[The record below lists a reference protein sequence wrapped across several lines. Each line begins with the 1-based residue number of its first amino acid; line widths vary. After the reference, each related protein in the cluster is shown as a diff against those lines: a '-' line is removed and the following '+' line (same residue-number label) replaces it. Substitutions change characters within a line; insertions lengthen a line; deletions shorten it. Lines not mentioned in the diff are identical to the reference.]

1 MNISFENGCPALAG
15 AVQVGVVYRSDIFMR
30 SGEPWLIDNS
40 WLSIPARE
48 TVVVGE
54 I

>member
-40 WLSIPARE
+40 LANWI
-48 TVVVGE
+48 